1 MFCAMQ
7 KAGALFLVLALLA
20 GAAVRLLYLGELRD
34 APDLAHPGLDAG
46 YHAWWARAIATGD
59 WTPPPDHADPAFARH
74 PYFRPPGYPWLLGA
88 LHVVTGGH
96 PLALRGAQM
105 LMGLASVVLGWMFV
119 RRWWGVFPAAVT
131 AWLSATY
138 WVLVYYEGELLEPA
152 WLVLLTWGLLFV
164 LGLWRERPRDGLAA
178 ASGLLVGLI
187 GITRPNL
194 LLVGPAMA
202 GWMLAAGRADGAGW
216 RAVFRPVALAAL
228 AAVLCVLPVTA
239 RNWIAARDLVL
250 VSANGGI
257 NLLMGQDT
265 EAIADHASEATGH
278 WNCFD
283 FPALLARAS
292 AEAGR
297 PLRASELSAQHR
309 REAWRIIRTD
319 PGGTARRLL
328 LKTLLFWGPREV
340 SNNKVEELERAHS
353 RVLRALPAP
362 FAWLAGWGV
371 LGLVLARGA
380 APAGFVPRALAGW
393 MLLFA
398 LVCFASVLPF
408 IAAGQY
414 RVPVLPVLI
423 AGSGLA
429 AGRVFALARG
439 GRPGIALAL
448 AAAGVALSGLF
459 SVNAAGYRV
468 QPARWHLARAIAYER
483 AGNAAGA
490 ERAYRAVLEQA
501 PDLELG
507 PLRLGALLAK
517 QDRVAEAL
525 PLFEQ
530 AQALKPGD
538 PAIRFNLGLA
548 LAVLG
553 RPAEAV
559 PHFESVVAADPA
571 RADAHQNLAEALQ
584 QTGDPDRA
592 AEHRRQAALLRRTQ
606 TPPVSPHRR

>member
-1 MFCAMQ
+1 MQ
-7 KAGALFLVLALLA
+7 KAVPLFLLVAALIA
-20 GAAVRLLYLGELRD
+20 GAAVRALYLGELRG
-34 APDLAHPGLDAG
+34 APDLVHPGLDAG
-46 YHAWWARAIATGD
+46 YHAWWARAIATDD
-59 WTPPPDHADPAFARH
+59 WSPPPDQADPAFARH

-105 LMGLASVVLGWMFV
+105 LLGLASVAFGWLVV
-119 RRWWGVFPAAVT
+119 RRWWGVLPAAVT

-138 WVLVYYEGELLEPA
+138 WVMVYYEGELLEPV
-152 WLVLLTWGLLFV
+152 WLVACTWALLFV
-164 LGLWRERPRDGLAA
+164 LGLWRERPRQRLAA
-178 ASGLLVGLI
+178 SAGLLLGLL
-187 GITRPNL
+187 GMLRPNL
-194 LLVGPAMA
+194 LLVAPVVA
-202 GWMLAAGRADGAGW
+202 GWMLVSRRADGASWAAGL
-216 RAVFRPVALAAL
+216 RAAALAAL
-228 AAVLCVLPVTA
+228 AAALCVLPATA
-239 RNWIAARDLVL
+239 RNWIVSRDLVL

-265 EAIADHASEATGH
+265 EAIADHASGETGH

-297 PLRASELSAQHR
+297 PLRASEVSAQQR
-309 REAWRIIRTD
+309 REAWRIIRAE
-319 PGGTARRLL
+319 PGATLRRLL

-353 RVLRALPAP
+353 RVLRALPVP

-371 LGLVLARGA
+371 LGLLLARGA
-380 APAGFVPRALAGW
+380 ASPGSVSRALA
-393 MLLFA
+393 A
-398 LVCFASVLPF
+398 LMVLYALACFASVLPF

-414 RVPVLPVLI
+414 RVPVLPILMAGCGI
-423 AGSGLA
+423 AL
-429 AGRVFALARG
+429 GRAVELARG
-439 GRPGIALAL
+439 GRRGAALAVV
-448 AAAGVALSGLF
+448 AGGLALSGVF
-459 SVNAAGYRV
+459 SVNAAGYQV
-468 QPARWHLARAIAYER
+468 QPARWHLARAVAYER
-483 AGNAAGA
+483 GGDVAAA
-490 ERAYRAVLEQA
+490 EAAYRATMALA

-507 PLRLGALLAK
+507 PLRLAVLLAK

-530 AQALKPGD
+530 ALAMKPGD
-538 PAIRFNLGLA
+538 PAIRFNLGLS

-559 PHFESVVAADPA
+559 PHFEAVVAADPGH
-571 RADAHQNLAEALQ
+571 ADAHQNLAEALQ

-592 AEHRRQAALLRRTQ
+592 AEHRRLAALLRRNAL
-606 TPPVSPHRR
+606 PGASPHRR